1 MHTTK
6 TTRRMRML
14 KLRQDTAEATDE
26 RLGAMPCSALCE
38 TCKHFGGQGCYG
50 LNKEEKGDTRYCAC
64 CSFGDFDKDTAPM
77 PEWRVTW
84 GNAGGS
90 KGNIYVHKTFG
101 CVNHN
106 PEFDPQNDQGD
117 GQRPTP

>member
-1 MHTTK
+1 VAGWLRVK
-6 TTRRMRML
+6 LGSVAAPQPVAPGFVQQLIALMR
-14 KLRQDTAEATDE
+14 LRDQSY
-26 RLGAMPCSALCE
+26 LWGSALCE

-50 LNKEEKGDTRYCAC
+50 LNKEETGDTRYCAC

-90 KGNIYVHKTFG
+90 KGNIYVHKAFG
-101 CVNHN
+101 CINHN
-106 PEFDPQNDQGD
+106 PDFDPQNV
-117 GQRPTP
+117 